1 MKEKRLVL
9 VTFGILLVLSVIS
22 LVTVKAGPL
31 PTDTATN
38 STDTATVGVTILNMT
53 MIEIQPTAFV
63 YTGLY
68 PGDVG
73 NASHE
78 AQNFTG
84 FQIENIGST
93 NITRIWLNT
102 TYPGTLGNASTRPFG
117 KGLKGEYDAGN
128 FVVISQENAN
138 QYFFVNRV
146 EYNETRS
153 LIYIQL
159 DPGDTWYYGR
169 IRNASNEFFWVVNA
183 TSGNCSQTGTEFRLG
198 NLTHTRT
205 QTGTVDFRS
214 TNKCGQAGAGNDCW
228 VRYTLTYDATSGWG
242 VANITLYDVNG
253 NPEKYCLAVHE
264 NCDTIMISHW
274 NKDAPG
280 ANLCDQQH
288 LDNFWNVSGGDPLY
302 PGNSTVADIQ
312 VRIPYGVASG
322 QVKTGYIRVWAET
335 ADNP

>member
-9 VTFGILLVLSVIS
+9 VTFSILVVLSVIS
-22 LVTVKAGPL
+22 LVTVKASVFS
-31 PTDTATN
+31 TDNPTN

-128 FVVISQENAN
+128 FVVISREGSND
-138 QYFFVNRV
+138 YYYVNRV
-146 EYNETRS
+146 DYNETRS
-153 LIYIQL
+153 LVYIKL
-159 DPGDTWYYGR
+159 ESGSWYYGR
-169 IRNASNEFFWVVNA
+169 IRNGSNEYFWVINV
-183 TSGNCSQTGTEFRLG
+183 SQNGGLCNESGTEFRLG
-198 NLTHTRT
+198 NQSHTRT

-228 VRYTLTYDATSGWG
+228 RNITLTNDPDNTDWAA
-242 VANITLYDVNG
+242 ANITLGGQD
-253 NPEKYCLAVHE
+253 YCLAVHK
-264 NCDTIMISHW
+264 NCDTIMLSHW
-274 NKDAPG
+274 NTGAPG
-280 ANLCDQQH
+280 SGVCLGGTY
-288 LDNFWNVSGGDPLY
+288 LENFWSGNPLY
-302 PGNSTVADIQ
+302 PGNSTAALVN
-312 VRIPYGVASG
+312 VRVPYGVAAG
-322 QVKTGYIRVWAET
+322 QVKTGYIRVWAST
-335 ADNP
+335 